1 MKLRWSLSCLCT
13 LVSMAVLSGC
23 SSTTSDVGGGANEPG
38 LLVRQPEVVE
48 KQLFEA
54 MRDYYCEHKQW
65 PQSLSDVE
73 AYEVSRGADEGLF
86 ADFKDAHF
94 ESQRAI
100 ILTMNYQNAL
110 GVGRKV
116 SFIAPPQ
123 CNGEATEGR
132 VSIAGGRIR
141 FELPTGFRLM
151 GGADVKARWKS
162 PPYPDAAWM
171 NESDLLI
178 AIRFGDVEVS
188 PEELVGLSAELEQVY
203 QGSIPGLVWLKK
215 EPIAVNGRTL
225 LEHEFESDSSRGRIV
240 SYVISSTFDHKLVA
254 ITVIG
259 PASSV
264 VDVNDV
270 ARRIEQTLV
279 IR

>member
-1 MKLRWSLSCLCT
+1 MNLRALLSRIAIVLSL
-13 LVSMAVLSGC
+13 AVLPGC
-23 SSTTSDVGGGANEPG
+23 SSTTSDARGGATQGE
-38 LLVRQPEVVE
+38 LLVRQPELVE

-65 PQSLSDVE
+65 PQSLADVE
-73 AYEVSRGADEGLF
+73 VYEVSRGADEGLF

-94 ESQRAI
+94 DSQRAI
-100 ILTMNYQNAL
+100 ILTMTYQNAL
-110 GVGRKV
+110 GIGRKV

-141 FELPTGFRLM
+141 FDLPAGFRLM

-162 PPYPDAAWM
+162 PPYPDAAWV
-171 NESDLLI
+171 NEGDTLI

-188 PEELVGLSAELEQVY
+188 ADELVALSADLEQAY
-203 QGSIPGLVWLKK
+203 QSSIPSIAWLKR

-240 SYVISSTFDHKLVA
+240 SYVISSTFDNKLVA

-259 PASSV
+259 PVSSL
-264 VDVNDV
+264 VDVDEV